1 MSTLVERT
9 CTEIYQDPRHGTISG
24 DSKPLSGFRHEP
36 ALVLLGD
43 PGTGKTTEFQQ
54 ECKALGSAAE
64 YVKARDF
71 KSLDFESR
79 PEWGERILFIDG
91 LDEMRAGIGDSRV
104 PLDEIR
110 YRLDRLRP
118 PRFRISCRE
127 ADWLGRND
135 RENLAAV
142 APSGQQVTVVRL
154 DPLDD
159 EAIRQLLASQVDGN
173 ADYLI
178 AEARRRGIWPLL
190 RNPLMLKLLAGA
202 AGDGQRWPESRFET
216 FEMACR
222 ALATEQ
228 NEEHRIAASLRSAD
242 AMKAGGYL
250 CALQLL
256 SGLEGYS
263 LHGGSDRSIYV
274 ELDDIQVPPGM
285 TREILE
291 GTLRTKLFA
300 ANAEGRFHP
309 YHRQVAE
316 FLGGRYLAGL
326 IKEGLPPRRV
336 TSLMTS
342 PIDGYVVTP
351 LRGLSAWLAVHCRES
366 RGLLIEAD
374 PIGVGLYGD
383 LGDFTRN
390 DKIRLLQSLAKVTE
404 REPPSALFPLYG
416 DYTAWTLR
424 SLVSADMADVI
435 HHLIEGQDDT
445 SSGDRV
451 VGFLCRILS
460 QIDKDMAALASL
472 APSLY
477 AMVRDVGRSPWVRG
491 DALDAYLNV
500 ALTSETKNLKLK
512 KLLHD
517 SQDSAMLDPDDEIR
531 GTLLKLLYP
540 DRLPPAQVWRYVASR
555 NNKSL
560 FGRYQRFWNQDLADA
575 SSRQQIADLL
585 DALYRGASE
594 ILPSLVAAE
603 FDDLPLRLLTQAV
616 QRTGD
621 DVPVDRLHN
630 WLSTVNHPDLRGR
643 HTTPGTLS
651 ECSHGW
657 NSAPRFRRGSFS
669 SGLRRTLARTATG
682 PLWCRS
688 EEPYYAAGSPLT
700 WDSGHLSRH
709 WTEPMPSLPFL

>member
-24 DSKPLSGFRHEP
+24 DSKPLSEFRHQP
-36 ALVLLGD
+36 AVVLLGD
-43 PGTGKTTEFQQ
+43 PGSGKTTAFQQ
-54 ECKALGSAAE
+54 ECKALGNAAE
-64 YVKARDF
+64 YVKARNF

-79 PEWGERILFIDG
+79 PEWGERIIFIDG
-91 LDEMRAGIGDSRV
+91 LDEIRAGVRDSRV

-142 APSGQQVTVVRL
+142 APAGQQVTVVRL

-159 EAIRQLLASQVDGN
+159 EAIRQILASQVDGN
-173 ADYLI
+173 ADHLI

-202 AGDGQRWPESRFET
+202 AGDGQRWPESRNET

-228 NEEHRIAASLRSAD
+228 NEEHVAVSLRSAD
-242 AMKAGGYL
+242 TTRAGGYL

-263 LHGGSDRSIYV
+263 LHGRSDDSIHA
-274 ELDDIQVPPGM
+274 ELDDIQVPPGI

-309 YHRQVAE
+309 CHRQVAE
-316 FLGGRYLAGL
+316 FLGGRYLADL
-326 IKEGLPPRRV
+326 IKEGLPHRRV

-342 PIDGYVVTP
+342 PIDGHVVTA

-390 DKIRLLQSLAKVTE
+390 DKMRLLQSLAKVTE

-416 DYTAWTLR
+416 DYTAWALR
-424 SLVSADMADVI
+424 SLVSGDMADVI
-435 HHLIEGQDDT
+435 HHLIEGQDET

-460 QIDKDMAALASL
+460 QVDEDVEALASL

-477 AMVRDVGRSPWVRG
+477 AMVRDVGRSSWVRTN
-491 DALDAYLNV
+491 ALAAYLNV
-500 ALTSETKNLKLK
+500 TPTSETKNRELK

-531 GTLLKLLYP
+531 GTLLKVLYP
-540 DRLPPAQVWRYVASR
+540 DRLPPAQVWQYVASR
-555 NNKSL
+555 NRKSL
-560 FGRYQRFWNQDLADA
+560 IGRYWRFWNQDLAEA
-575 SSRQQIADLL
+575 SSKQQIADLL
-585 DALYRGASE
+585 DALYKAASK

-603 FDDLPLRLLTQAV
+603 SMIF
-616 QRTGD
+616 
-621 DVPVDRLHN
+621 H
-630 WLSTVNHPDLRGR
+630 
-643 HTTPGTLS
+643 
-651 ECSHGW
+651 
-657 NSAPRFRRGSFS
+657 
-669 SGLRRTLARTATG
+669 
-682 PLWCRS
+682 
-688 EEPYYAAGSPLT
+688 Y
-700 WDSGHLSRH
+700 DS
-709 WTEPMPSLPFL
+709 